1 MKKINKIKIAKNVIK
16 IESKSLASIA
26 NKIGQ
31 SFQEACEIILKCKGR
46 VVTIGLGKSGHIAA
60 KSSATLSSTGTPSTF
75 IHAGEALH
83 GDIGGL
89 KNDDVVLVYSN
100 SGETR
105 EILQLLPI
113 IKLLKINI
121 ISVVGDKESSLAKS
135 SDIVIDCGVPSEACP
150 LNLTPTSSV
159 ITAIGISDALAIT
172 LLECRGFTS
181 KDFAKSHPHGSIGK
195 RLLKKV
201 SDVMFTK
208 KLPLTNY
215 DNKLMKS
222 IEVMSK
228 YNHGVVIAID
238 DKKNVVGIFTDGDLR
253 RTLKKNPNI
262 SNILLKTVMTKKFIK
277 VTDDILAA
285 EALTI
290 MEKNEI
296 TSLIVIDRKKSL
308 SGLLTLN
315 LLLKKGI
322 E

>member
-1 MKKINKIKIAKNVIK
+1 MRKINKIKIAKNVIK

-31 SFQEACEIILKCKGR
+31 SFQEACDIILKCKGR

-89 KNDDVVLVYSN
+89 KNDDVVLIYSN

-181 KDFAKSHPHGSIGK
+181 KDFAKSHPGGK
-195 RLLKKV
+195 LG
-201 SDVMFTK
+201 K
-208 KLPLTNY
+208 KLTLRTK
-215 DNKLMKS
+215 DLMVPISKAAVVKYSDS
-222 IEVMSK
+222 IKDLIFEVSEK
-228 YNHGVVIAID
+228 KQGIALIKKGARVIGV
-238 DKKNVVGIFTDGDLR
+238 FSDGDLR
-253 RTLKKNPNI
+253 RQLQKNVEI
-262 SNILLKTVMTKKFIK
+262 DKVRLSTVLTKKFKRIK
-277 VTDDILAA
+277 SNELVVKAAEMMKAFKVYTLVVEENKKVVGILTMHDIL
-285 EALTI
+285 EA
-290 MEKNEI
+290 N
-296 TSLIVIDRKKSL
+296 VV
-308 SGLLTLN
+308 
-315 LLLKKGI
+315 
-322 E
+322 